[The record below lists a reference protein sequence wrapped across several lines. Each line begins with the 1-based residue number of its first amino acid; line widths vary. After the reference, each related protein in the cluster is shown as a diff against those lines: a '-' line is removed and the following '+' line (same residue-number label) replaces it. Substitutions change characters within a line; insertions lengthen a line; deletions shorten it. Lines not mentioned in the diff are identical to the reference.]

1 LQGVAPPY
9 GRLGQSSRGT
19 IGSRRFHPLRKAA
32 YPSDGSML
40 LTMRMHSACPLPIPK
55 CRSAM
60 VTTLPAPPS
69 ALPLV
74 YSEISNCQPM
84 AVTAV
89 VGNLAAD
96 ALAAAVS
103 ARERNDERAIS
114 RNRAPATNCNGMHRS
129 APGCCVGHLLHAS
142 RAMVEERF
150 GTGHRRLS
158 TPSNRS
164 RAQEADTEM
173 ARSGRPPR
181 HRVRRTCARKPP
193 PAPAAALAA

>member
-1 LQGVAPPY
+1 M
-9 GRLGQSSRGT
+9 
-19 IGSRRFHPLRKAA
+19 K
-32 YPSDGSML
+32 
-40 LTMRMHSACPLPIPK
+40 
-55 CRSAM
+55 
-60 VTTLPAPPS
+60 
-69 ALPLV
+69 
-74 YSEISNCQPM
+74 
-84 AVTAV
+84 
-89 VGNLAAD
+89 GNLNEFRG
-96 ALAAAVS
+96 
-103 ARERNDERAIS
+103 ARNTTQ
-114 RNRAPATNCNGMHRS
+114 APATNCNGMHRS